1 MNPVKIL
8 VLFLHEFSPRPRR
21 LFRWRRHAEREV
33 GILIPRA
40 VRVVLFL
47 GLHFIQS
54 SFGHAAE
61 SASSGVVID
70 GEEVS
75 FAEFA
80 VARDLHRFRA
90 SALASSGALE
100 SGESAGDRRTR
111 YLLEFTLKELV
122 ACRALRHLARDLGV
136 ADESGAPHATFNFG
150 PRSPSR
156 DIAYRLEQDR
166 LEVACR
172 RALRTRISNAGS
184 PQAHEAAVDA
194 EFRRRLELAKSKISI
209 ERRAGLEAA
218 LQQPSTS

>member
-1 MNPVKIL
+1 MNPIKKLVVFVYEFSPRTRQVFRWCCHAGKEVGVFIPGAVTL
-8 VLFLHEFSPRPRR
+8 VLFLGFHVIQTP
-21 LFRWRRHAEREV
+21 LGYAAER
-33 GILIPRA
+33 
-40 VRVVLFL
+40 
-47 GLHFIQS
+47 
-54 SFGHAAE
+54 
-61 SASSGVVID
+61 ASSGLVID
-70 GEEVS
+70 GEDVS

-100 SGESAGDRRTR
+100 SGESADDRRIR

-136 ADESGAPHATFNFG
+136 GEESGAPHAAVNFG
-150 PRSPSR
+150 PRSPSP

-172 RALRTRISNAGS
+172 RALRARISNAGP
-184 PQAHEAAVDA
+184 PQAREAAVDA

-209 ERRAGLEAA
+209 ERRPGLEAA